1 MAALH
6 MIPFS
11 STDSDTSSALLN
23 LLSCVQT
30 LVLTLP
36 NESKAFSKPS
46 LNLAHEVA
54 EALKTTIDDL
64 FIFED
69 QEAR

>member
-1 MAALH
+1 

-11 STDSDTSSALLN
+11 STDSDTSSALFS

-30 LVLTLP
+30 LVLTLS

-46 LNLAHEVA
+46 LNLAHEVP